1 MESQPL
7 QSSGHIVQ
15 TAADG
20 RQIMEGQCI
29 EIILLPAHSQS
40 WSGSCIYTLYK
51 WRSSWES
58 PGQKSVWMLSIPSAA
73 ESADEYTHMHTHT
86 HTNMLQTRITKLWK
100 RLIEFIMSRSVFNF
114 KGLPECLKRIIFTLL
129 IMKFNCCNIICSQ
142 WDVGQKKVIWNLDN
156 GKILTALI
164 SVHNEHIHFCWA
176 IPKYSASLEW
186 MGNMMSSFK
195 GGGLQFSFFSL
206 MLISEYYYCIL
217 NFSLVFRF
225 YKISPKTKKKEKKYT
240 VQ

>member
-73 ESADEYTHMHTHT
+73 ESADEYTHTHSHT
-86 HTNMLQTRITKLWK
+86 QTCYKPESQNCGKDLLSSLCLDLFLTLKDFLNVWR
-100 RLIEFIMSRSVFNF
+100 EFF
-114 KGLPECLKRIIFTLL
+114 FTLL
-129 IMKFNCCNIICSQ
+129 IMKFNCCNINCSQ
-142 WDVGQKKVIWNLDN
+142 SDVGQKKSNLKL
-156 GKILTALI
+156 G
-164 SVHNEHIHFCWA
+164 
-176 IPKYSASLEW
+176 
-186 MGNMMSSFK
+186 
-195 GGGLQFSFFSL
+195 
-206 MLISEYYYCIL
+206 
-217 NFSLVFRF
+217 
-225 YKISPKTKKKEKKYT
+225 
-240 VQ
+240 